1 MATAAQLRAA
11 RALIGISQPQLAER
25 CGSST
30 MTIKR
35 AEGAG
40 VPTPSLETIGKIK
53 AALEAGGVVFMD
65 AGSTREGGPGVRLRA
80 GMSAETIA
88 LDDLNASN
96 DE

>member
-11 RALIGISQPQLAER
+11 RALIGLSQPQLAEQ
-25 CGSST
+25 CGVST

-40 VPTPSLETIGKIK
+40 APTPSPDALMKIE
-53 AALEAGGVVFMD
+53 AALEAAGVVFMD
-65 AGSTREGGPGVRLRA
+65 GGSSREGGPGVRLRA
-80 GMSAETIA
+80 GMSDETIA
-88 LDDLNASN
+88 LDELNASN